1 MLIKSLFKALA
12 ISAFLMAG
20 TVAHAQNENGW
31 RIGFGVSPGVPVKDP
46 FSYTLGG
53 DVRLQ
58 KNFNSRFAATL
69 SAGFTHYFEK
79 DHFIGYSQYGSP
91 FNVIPVKAG
100 AKFFL
105 SNNLYLAGEAG
116 AGFGFE
122 QWGTSFLWSPSVGVA
137 FKNGI
142 DLSIRYED
150 FTKSSVTKDI
160 SLRLAYGLDT
170 RKLAPHKKTDG
181 DSDWRLA
188 IGINPGVSTDD
199 GFVLGGEAGIY
210 KPIARNIEA
219 YATAGLTHYFD
230 VYQGYYVMT
239 GSYTYDFQIKKADG
253 NVVPVKAGLRLYAG
267 NQFYISGDAGA
278 AFTFDGNTAF
288 AYSPTIGLAFKNGVD
303 VGAKYDGYAGGYYLP
318 STVSLKLAYRFKF

>member
-1 MLIKSLFKALA
+1 MLIKTLSRSVAAAVL
-12 ISAFLMAG
+12 LMAT

-31 RIGFGVSPGVPVKDP
+31 RIGFGISPGIPIKDP
-46 FSYTLGG
+46 FAFTLGG

-69 SAGFTHYFEK
+69 TAGFTHYFEK
-79 DHFIGYSQYGSP
+79 DHFIGYNQYGSP
-91 FNVIPVKAG
+91 FNVVPVKAG

-105 SNNLYLAGEAG
+105 SDNLYVAGEAG

-150 FTKSSVTKDI
+150 FTKSSVTKDV

-170 RKLAPHKKTDG
+170 RKLVPHKKA
-181 DSDWRLA
+181 DSDSNWKLA
-188 IGINPGVSTDD
+188 LGLNPGVSTDD
-199 GFVLGGEAGIY
+199 GFVLGAEAGIY
-210 KPIARNIEA
+210 KPVARNLEV
-219 YATAGLTHYFD
+219 YATAGLMHYFD
-230 VYQGYYVMT
+230 VYEAYYTMT
-239 GSYTYDFQIKKADG
+239 GPYTYNFQEKKGDK
-253 NVVPVKAGLRLYAG
+253 NIIPVKAGLRLYAG

-278 AFTFDGNTAF
+278 AFASDGNTAF

-303 VGAKYDGYAGGYYLP
+303 IGAKYDGYAGFYIP
-318 STVSLKLAYRFKF
+318 AAVSLKLAYRFKL